1 MIDSKIEESLKKAVK
16 NSLLELYRVVG
27 DDKNPATSIFRL
39 SQEIDSSG
47 VAPVLVF
54 RPSEEYLMQMVR
66 ATMSSMTEILKDFK
80 RMQVIMSQ
88 ERRDKLEELRL
99 LKEKEMKNNPMMLQ
113 QQRKGMDNNALIEE

>member
-1 MIDSKIEESLKKAVK
+1 
-16 NSLLELYRVVG
+16 
-27 DDKNPATSIFRL
+27 
-39 SQEIDSSG
+39 
-47 VAPVLVF
+47 
-54 RPSEEYLMQMVR
+54 MQMVR

-113 QQRKGMDNNALIEE
+113 QQRKGMENNSLIEE

>member
-47 VAPVLVF
+47 VPPALVF

-80 RMQVIMSQ
+80 RMQVIMS
-88 ERRDKLEELRL
+88 
-99 LKEKEMKNNPMMLQ
+99 
-113 QQRKGMDNNALIEE
+113 